1 MIQVLR
7 ACLTLSKEDDEV
19 SFCQVVAPQMLQ
31 ILLPPHC
38 LNEEHFSRSAMAQ
51 RSVKRKRILLMS
63 LSTQPRLNL
72 TWRRRRRKRV
82 KMRRKILLFSYLK
95 WIIWVVRRKSMM
107 KQRTLSKRMKG
118 LRRMTTLL
126 MGKMKHLRK
135 QRRQF

>member
-19 SFCQVVAPQMLQ
+19 SFCQVVATQMLQ
-31 ILLPPHC
+31 ILHPPHC
-38 LNEEHFSRSAMAQ
+38 YEEHFSRSAMAQ

>member
-7 ACLTLSKEDDEV
+7 ACLTLSKEDDKV
-19 SFCQVVAPQMLQ
+19 SFCQVVTPQMLQ